1 MKKIMNK
8 NEKYK
13 KIAELLLERII
24 RLEKEIRDIGE
35 MFEKNVKVKLQKYIL
50 NQEIF
55 YLQLNLQKYQKY
67 LILIPKL

>member
-1 MKKIMNK
+1 MKREMKKLMNK

-24 RLEKEIRDIGE
+24 TLEKEIRDIGE

-55 YLQLNLQKYQKY
+55 Y
-67 LILIPKL
+67 I

>member
-1 MKKIMNK
+1 MKNK

-55 YLQLNLQKYQKY
+55 YL
-67 LILIPKL
+67 

>member
-1 MKKIMNK
+1 MKREMKKIMNK

-55 YLQLNLQKYQKY
+55 YL
-67 LILIPKL
+67 